1 MENLG
6 WIKLHRT
13 LLDSQIWASPEGLKI
28 WMWILLKAHHSEK
41 PLYCEM
47 QTGEG
52 KTTVKVFQGQFIFG
66 RKTAAIEL
74 DMSESM
80 VYRWVKKLASNKY
93 CMISEQ
99 PHKHFTI
106 IQVNNWKQYQGNN
119 EDKVNNHWTTTEQ
132 PLNTNKNGNNV
143 KNGKEDLETR
153 VLEAQAIDIDGSKL
167 HSDTTSFAEANGP
180 ISNEACNKD
189 DIISYNVFSQDID
202 YSIETNIDFGNDF
215 GPDAL

>member
-28 WMWILLKAHHSEK
+28 WMWILLKAHHSDK

-80 VYRWVKKLASNKY
+80 VYRWIKKLASNKY

-119 EDKVNNHWTTTEQ
+119 EDKVNNHCTTTGQ
-132 PLNTNKNGNNV
+132 PLNTNKNGNNE

-153 VLEAQAIDIDGSKL
+153 VLEVPFKTDTIQLADANCSISNQTVPVDTILPEVIYNDILSNVDLSQDFTDID
-167 HSDTTSFAEANGP
+167 F
-180 ISNEACNKD
+180 
-189 DIISYNVFSQDID
+189 DI
-202 YSIETNIDFGNDF
+202 E
-215 GPDAL
+215 L